1 MMIRLLFALVLFL
14 IAATFASCGGDSQ
27 EADLSNQT
35 AQQAQVANRSTPQVK
50 PTSDIV
56 RFSVLDING
65 KQRRSDEWI
74 GQQPVVIN
82 VWGTWCPPCR
92 REIPD
97 LVRLYEEYHGKGI
110 EMLGLAVRDSPQQ
123 VEGFAAKYNMK
134 WVMMIAERDLLY
146 TLGATKGVPTTIF
159 YDRNG
164 KEVSRFVGGRDYGTL
179 KKAFESIL

>member
-1 MMIRLLFALVLFL
+1 MTRLIQAVALSITASVMI
-14 IAATFASCGGDSQ
+14 SCGSDSK

-35 AQQAQVANRSTPQVK
+35 TQRPQATNRTTPQVN
-50 PTSDIV
+50 PRSDVV

-65 KQRRSDEWI
+65 KQHSSDEWI
-74 GQQPVVIN
+74 GKQPVVIN

-97 LVRLYEEYHGKGI
+97 LVRLYEEYHSKGV

-123 VEGFAAKYNMK
+123 VEGFAARNNMK
-134 WVMMIAERDLLY
+134 WVMLMGERDLLY
-146 TLGATKGVPTTIF
+146 TLGATRSVPTTIF

-164 KEVSRFVGGRDYGTL
+164 KEVSRFVGGRDYRTF
-179 KKAFESIL
+179 KQAFESIL

>member
-1 MMIRLLFALVLFL
+1 MTRIIPVFAVVLMLSLFS
-14 IAATFASCGGDSQ
+14 SCGGDSS
-27 EADLSNQT
+27 EAGQPDQQIKPASQT
-35 AQQAQVANRSTPQVK
+35 TTQVNPK
-50 PTSDIV
+50 SDII

-65 KQRRSDEWI
+65 KQRSSEEWI

-97 LVRLYEEYHGKGI
+97 LVRLYEEYNSKGV

-123 VEGFAAKYNMK
+123 VEGFAARNNMK
-134 WVMMIAERDLLY
+134 WVMLIAGRDLLY

-164 KEVSRFVGGRDYGTL
+164 KEVNRFVGGRDYGTF
-179 KKAFESIL
+179 KQAFESIL